1 VVFTLAVPAFS
12 QNALRVDSNL
22 VLVPAQVT
30 NEIGTPI
37 IDLKQEQF
45 RLFENGVEQQI
56 RYFAREDSPVSVG
69 VLLDAS
75 GSMRDKKAKAA
86 EAAARFFRAANPE
99 DEFFLIEFSDRPHL
113 SVPFTTDSSAVYA
126 RIFHARPFGQTSLY
140 DAVHM
145 ALKQMKQARNERK
158 AILILS
164 DGGDNRSRYSF
175 QNIRSEALESDVQI
189 YAMGI
194 VDRQLA
200 KARREEREGPELL
213 TALSEPT
220 GGRHYPVFSL
230 DDLPEISARIGEQ
243 LRSHYL
249 LGYSPAIER
258 DGKYRKVRVE
268 VVPGPAL
275 PKKVHIAY
283 RRGYYTPV
291 Y

>member
-1 VVFTLAVPAFS
+1 MPAWP

-37 IDLKQEQF
+37 IDLKKDQF
-45 RLFENGVEQQI
+45 RLFENGVEQEI

-69 VLLDAS
+69 VLLDTS

-86 EAAARFFRAANPE
+86 EAASRFFRTANPE

-113 SVPFTTDSSAVYA
+113 SVPFTTDSNVVYS
-126 RIFHARPFGQTSLY
+126 RIFHTRPWGQTSLF

-145 ALKQMKQARNERK
+145 ALNQMKQARNTRK

-164 DGGDNRSRYSF
+164 DGGDNRSRYTF
-175 QNIRSEALESDVQI
+175 RNIRNETLESDVQI

-194 VDRQLA
+194 VGSELA
-200 KARREEREGPELL
+200 KARREEKEGPELL
-213 TALSEPT
+213 TALTEPT
-220 GGRHYPVFSL
+220 GGRHYPVLSL

-243 LRSHYL
+243 LRSTYL
-249 LGYSPAIER
+249 LGYSPSIER
-258 DGKYRKVRVE
+258 DGKYRRVRVE
-268 VVPGPAL
+268 VIPQPSL
-275 PKKVHIAY
+275 PKLHLSY